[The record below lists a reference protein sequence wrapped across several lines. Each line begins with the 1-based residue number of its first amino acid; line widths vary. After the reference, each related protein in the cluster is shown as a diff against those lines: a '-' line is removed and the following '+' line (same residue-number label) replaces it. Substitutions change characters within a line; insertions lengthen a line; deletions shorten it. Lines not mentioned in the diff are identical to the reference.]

1 MTGTDTC
8 RVECTSWP
16 YRFAYGYVNR
26 RAFGP
31 LPSSPAQ
38 WRTLMASDAQCR
50 AQGMRCRGLLRF
62 SNPYQAY
69 RGDPLG
75 HLGRASVPRYR
86 RSGERGARSQR
97 HAAFG
102 GEYPGSGARRPDRRN
117 GRAFVFED
125 RTQKQSAPVRLPPFP
140 SGMGLFMPAAPA
152 AQGDAGLAEAARL
165 RRREVTVDTE
175 RLARLATAT
184 RPVAAPALVLNLFD
198 DVVLTAI
205 VERRTPTFSGGHALS
220 GRLQGIDSGTL
231 TLVVNGAVV
240 AGTVWT
246 PAEAFRIRPAGP
258 GRHVITQ
265 AGRPPG
271 EGMHP
276 WETKDSAR
284 TPSIRTE
291 HGRGKTFAA
300 VVVVGVALMTA
311 FERRGRMCRYRA
323 WIVLGLAA
331 GMCACAGEARAQGS
345 IAGDRAALEAF
356 YHALDGPWRGTENWA
371 SEAPLGEWDGVTTD
385 ESGRVT
391 EVDLSVDEPD
401 TFAAFPRLRGPIPP
415 ELGNLTMLRKL
426 DLGANRLRASIPAEL
441 AKLTKL
447 EKLILGGE
455 RSGSSELEGPVPA
468 WLGDLTQLKVLHLGG
483 NDLSGP
489 IPAELGDLT
498 QLEVL
503 HLGGNDLSGP
513 IPAELGD
520 LTQLE
525 VLHLGGND
533 LSGSVPAEL
542 GQLTGLRSLRL
553 YGNRLDGSIPAS
565 LGNLVNLEVLGVNDL
580 SGAPRPGDAAR
591 LANLE
596 LLHSGRGRLRDAT
609 EVGIERFAG
618 EAGQLIAV
626 SVRSQGFDARIK
638 ILSPVG
644 ERLASAGAFAD
655 EFRVAWLPGNG
666 EYRIEVASPMV
677 RAGLERGC
685 CSVSCG
691 PSPRCDYEVDVRV
704 VPVAA
709 HVGYA
714 RRPLPGGRHG
724 VCGPGASGARRA
736 RSSTS
741 MRGFRLNCSR
751 GFRHSCC
758 CLALASSSVGNPT
771 ISTTCCV

>member
-1 MTGTDTC
+1 M
-8 RVECTSWP
+8 
-16 YRFAYGYVNR
+16 
-26 RAFGP
+26 
-31 LPSSPAQ
+31 
-38 WRTLMASDAQCR
+38 
-50 AQGMRCRGLLRF
+50 
-62 SNPYQAY
+62 
-69 RGDPLG
+69 
-75 HLGRASVPRYR
+75 
-86 RSGERGARSQR
+86 
-97 HAAFG
+97 
-102 GEYPGSGARRPDRRN
+102 
-117 GRAFVFED
+117 
-125 RTQKQSAPVRLPPFP
+125 
-140 SGMGLFMPAAPA
+140 
-152 AQGDAGLAEAARL
+152 
-165 RRREVTVDTE
+165 
-175 RLARLATAT
+175 
-184 RPVAAPALVLNLFD
+184 
-198 DVVLTAI
+198 
-205 VERRTPTFSGGHALS
+205 
-220 GRLQGIDSGTL
+220 
-231 TLVVNGAVV
+231 
-240 AGTVWT
+240 
-246 PAEAFRIRPAGP
+246 
-258 GRHVITQ
+258 
-265 AGRPPG
+265 
-271 EGMHP
+271 
-276 WETKDSAR
+276 
-284 TPSIRTE
+284 
-291 HGRGKTFAA
+291 
-300 VVVVGVALMTA
+300 
-311 FERRGRMCRYRA
+311 
-323 WIVLGLAA
+323 
-331 GMCACAGEARAQGS
+331 
-345 IAGDRAALEAF
+345 
-356 YHALDGPWRGTENWA
+356 
-371 SEAPLGEWDGVTTD
+371 
-385 ESGRVT
+385 
-391 EVDLSVDEPD
+391 SVDEPD

-618 EAGQLIAV
+618 EAGQLIA
-626 SVRSQGFDARIK
+626 
-638 ILSPVG
+638 
-644 ERLASAGAFAD
+644 
-655 EFRVAWLPGNG
+655 
-666 EYRIEVASPMV
+666 MV

-704 VPVAA
+704 VPVELLTLGTPVDPFLAA
-709 HVGYA
+709 GMGVRAWRFRGTAGQVVNVDARLPFKLFTGFPSLVLLSRAGEQLGWESNNLYDLLRLSDAVLPRTEDYVLIYA
-714 RRPLPGGRHG
+714 YTHTLESRAVRLA
-724 VCGPGASGARRA
+724 VSASTPEPIR
-736 RSSTS
+736 
-741 MRGFRLNCSR
+741 
-751 GFRHSCC
+751 
-758 CLALASSSVGNPT
+758 
-771 ISTTCCV
+771 

>member
-1 MTGTDTC
+1 
-8 RVECTSWP
+8 
-16 YRFAYGYVNR
+16 
-26 RAFGP
+26 
-31 LPSSPAQ
+31 
-38 WRTLMASDAQCR
+38 
-50 AQGMRCRGLLRF
+50 
-62 SNPYQAY
+62 
-69 RGDPLG
+69 
-75 HLGRASVPRYR
+75 
-86 RSGERGARSQR
+86 
-97 HAAFG
+97 
-102 GEYPGSGARRPDRRN
+102 
-117 GRAFVFED
+117 
-125 RTQKQSAPVRLPPFP
+125 
-140 SGMGLFMPAAPA
+140 
-152 AQGDAGLAEAARL
+152 
-165 RRREVTVDTE
+165 
-175 RLARLATAT
+175 
-184 RPVAAPALVLNLFD
+184 
-198 DVVLTAI
+198 
-205 VERRTPTFSGGHALS
+205 
-220 GRLQGIDSGTL
+220 
-231 TLVVNGAVV
+231 
-240 AGTVWT
+240 
-246 PAEAFRIRPAGP
+246 
-258 GRHVITQ
+258 
-265 AGRPPG
+265 
-271 EGMHP
+271 
-276 WETKDSAR
+276 
-284 TPSIRTE
+284 
-291 HGRGKTFAA
+291 
-300 VVVVGVALMTA
+300 
-311 FERRGRMCRYRA
+311 MCRYRA

-565 LGNLVNLEVLGVNDL
+565 LGNLVNLEVIGVNDL

-704 VPVAA
+704 VPVELLTLGTPVDPFLAA
-709 HVGYA
+709 GMGVRAWRFRGTAGQVVNVDARLPFKLFTGFPSLVLLSRAGEQLGWESNNLYDLLRLSDAVLPRTEDYVLIYA
-714 RRPLPGGRHG
+714 YTHTLESRAVRLA
-724 VCGPGASGARRA
+724 VSASTPEPIR
-736 RSSTS
+736 
-741 MRGFRLNCSR
+741 
-751 GFRHSCC
+751 
-758 CLALASSSVGNPT
+758 
-771 ISTTCCV
+771 